1 MANIIVAP
9 GKYIQGKGEI
19 KNLGKHL
26 SALGKHAMMI
36 TSRNGKARIEK
47 AMAGAKAEGFTYI
60 FEPFGGECSMPEIE
74 RLMGVFREN
83 GCDLV
88 VGAGGGKV
96 LDTAKAAACLM
107 KVPVVIVPT
116 AVSSDAPCS
125 ALAVIY
131 HEDGSL
137 DHRFPLPKSPD
148 VVLVD
153 SAIIAEC
160 PVKLAVVGMGDA
172 LSTYFE
178 SRACATSGSLNI
190 HGGHISLLG
199 YQIAKLCFEILMRD
213 GRKAKQALKEH
224 VCTQAVENIIEA
236 NTLLSG
242 IGFESGGK
250 GAAHAINDG
259 FAALRA
265 CHQVMHGEKVA
276 FGTLVQLIMEN
287 ANEEELTQVYG
298 FCADVGLPVTLGEL
312 GIVEHV
318 EENVREAA
326 RVATL
331 PGESIFNMPMEVTE
345 EKVYDA
351 ILGADIWGR
360 RFLAGRK
367 GGGSPGP

>member
-1 MANIIVAP
+1 MGNIIVAP
-9 GKYIQGKGEI
+9 GRYIQGKGEI
-19 KNLGKHL
+19 KNLGTHI
-26 SALGKHAMMI
+26 SALGRNAMII
-36 TSRNGKARIEK
+36 TSKSGKARIEK
-47 AMAGAKAEGFTYI
+47 AMEGSTEDNFNYI
-60 FEPFGGECSMPEIE
+60 FEPFNGECSMPEIE
-74 RLMGVFREN
+74 RLMHIFKEKK
-83 GCDLV
+83 CDLI

-96 LDTAKAAACLM
+96 LDTAKAIACLL
-107 KVPVVIVPT
+107 KVPNVIVPT
-116 AVSSDAPCS
+116 AISSDAPCS

-153 SAIIAEC
+153 SAIIAQC
-160 PVKLAVVGMGDA
+160 PVKLSVAGMGDA

-178 SRACATSGSLNI
+178 SRACMTSGSLNI

-199 YQIAKLCFEILMRD
+199 HQIARLCFDILMRD
-213 GRKAKQALKEH
+213 GVKAKHALEEH

-259 FAALRA
+259 FAALEA
-265 CHQVMHGEKVA
+265 CHHVMHGEKVA

-287 ANEEELTQVYG
+287 VDNEELNQVYK
-298 FCADVGLPVTLGEL
+298 FCMDVGLPITLSEL
-312 GIVEHV
+312 GIVENI
-318 EENVREAA
+318 EENVRHAA
-326 RVATL
+326 QVATL
-331 PGESIFNMPMEVTE
+331 PGESIFNMPMEITE

-360 RFLAGRK
+360 QFIAGQK
-367 GGGSPGP
+367 DIVSLQS